1 MMLLVEQFRLQKII
15 MRTPWVFF
23 AVLGAMAHVGLAL
36 AQGSPSGSSVQ
47 ANGVSPVGYSS
58 AVNTPTGQVLPEGT
72 LSMSLANNNPELAKR
87 ILGVG
92 GFGSLNFGVGL
103 LPGLEAFGRLA
114 FEGDLQCNMNLP
126 SCRSSMRDL
135 SVSAKYQL
143 PLNLPLN
150 TKLAAGL
157 TDYGGAATNFRSAYA
172 VATSEQGPFDVSIG
186 YGKGQS
192 DRALL
197 QGVFSS
203 AVVRLTEHLQA
214 QLERNA
220 GNTRLGASYQL
231 PLGDG
236 ADLVLA
242 ASRFVGSSSG
252 QLQGGLPLNS
262 SQLSLALRL
271 HLDRGTQ
278 QALKKPAPALEPVRL
293 AASQNPP
300 TVSAVSSTLISSPS
314 GQVASDLTSQAVPG
328 IRAQNEALA
337 AELKRALISEG
348 FTRVGVSLE
357 RQETRGVAVHAYRV
371 WAEPS
376 AYRQSSLQALGRAV
390 RVWLQ
395 SVAAAK
401 GQHMAERKGINKLSH
416 EPHKN
421 ASFNSSGYED
431 LQSELTVALTY
442 LGRPVLAAKTTEQ
455 CAKLFRGGHDVC
467 GQDRAVQLLKPS
479 DLPGD
484 FLQAVQA
491 QSRAAD
497 VARPQI
503 ELGLGL
509 KTAVGTEYGL
519 ADYAAALEVGAEW
532 SLANIAPGLGG
543 QLVWSAPASSSGDFK
558 AGGIYHATGFK
569 GPRVEQA
576 MISYWMPI
584 PASVFSYLP
593 TFISSQNTNRQAQG
607 GSADNASINAS
618 IDGAL
623 VLSAGNVMHAQT
635 GGQADLYLGLDR
647 WRLQSTWG
655 RYSTSEFLKAR
666 SPALSAIRYSVEPAK
681 WQLEFAAGRF
691 YNLDRGWRV
700 SSTHWFGQ
708 TSFSAFVRQSGIE
721 GGVMPKL
728 RFAGFEMSFPLGS
741 SSASEVA
748 GLSVR
753 GQDRWSVGLETKVGA
768 SDNYITRGYGLMFG
782 PRHGLADITDFDRS
796 SLSDLWAARSALR
809 LAMQ

>member
-1 MMLLVEQFRLQKII
+1 
-15 MRTPWVFF
+15 MRTAWVFF
-23 AVLGAMAHVGLAL
+23 AIAGAMAHVGLAL
-36 AQGSPSGSSVQ
+36 AQGYPSGSSVQ
-47 ANGVSPVGYSS
+47 ATGVSPVGYSS

-72 LSMSLANNNPELAKR
+72 LTMSLANNNPELAKR
-87 ILGVG
+87 IHGVG
-92 GFGSLNFGVGL
+92 GFGSLNLGVGL

-114 FEGDLQCNMNLP
+114 FEGDLQCNMYLGSGCSAP
-126 SCRSSMRDL
+126 MRDL

-242 ASRFVGSSSG
+242 ASRFVGANPV
-252 QLQGGLPLNS
+252 QAGLPLSS

-278 QALKKPAPALEPVRL
+278 QALKKPAPALEPMRL

-300 TVSAVSSTLISSPS
+300 TVSAVSSTLSSSPS
-314 GQVASDLTSQAVPG
+314 SQVASDLTSQAVPG

-376 AYRQSSLQALGRAV
+376 AHRQSSLQALGRAV

-401 GQHMAERKGINKLSH
+401 GQHMAERKGFNKLSH
-416 EPHKN
+416 ETHKN
-421 ASFNSSGYED
+421 ASFNSSDFED
-431 LQSELTVALTY
+431 LPSELTVALTY

-467 GQDRAVQLLKPS
+467 GQDRALQLLKPS
-479 DLPGD
+479 DLPRD

-532 SLANIAPGLGG
+532 SLANLAPGLGG

-558 AGGIYHATGFK
+558 FGGIYHASGFK

-584 PASVFSYLP
+584 PASVLSHFSLFNKP
-593 TFISSQNTNRQAQG
+593 QNANRQAH
-607 GSADNASINAS
+607 SIVSDNASL
-618 IDGAL
+618 DGAL

-655 RYSTSEFLKAR
+655 RYSTTDFLKAR

-691 YNLDRGWRV
+691 YNLDRGWRI

-721 GGVMPKL
+721 GVVMPKL

-753 GQDRWSVGLETKVGA
+753 GQDRWSVGLETKVGQ
-768 SDNYITRGYGLMFG
+768 SDNYITRGYGLMYG

-796 SLSDLWAARSALR
+796 SLSDLWAARSTLR

>member
-1 MMLLVEQFRLQKII
+1 

-47 ANGVSPVGYSS
+47 ATGVSPVGYSS

-87 ILGVG
+87 IQGVG

-114 FEGDLQCNMNLP
+114 FEGDLQCNMYLP
-126 SCRSSMRDL
+126 SCRAPMRDL

-220 GNTRLGASYQL
+220 GNMRLGASYQL

-242 ASRFVGSSSG
+242 ASRFVGANPA
-252 QLQGGLPLNS
+252 QAGLPLNS

-271 HLDRGTQ
+271 HLDRSTQ
-278 QALKKPAPALEPVRL
+278 QALKKPAPALEPARW
-293 AASQNPP
+293 AASQNSS
-300 TVSAVSSTLISSPS
+300 TDSAVSSTLSSSPS
-314 GQVASDLTSQAVPG
+314 GQIASDLTSQAVPG
-328 IRAQNEALA
+328 LRAQNEALA

-348 FTRVGVSLE
+348 FTRVGVTLE
-357 RQETRGVAVHAYRV
+357 RQETRGVTVHAYRV
-371 WAEPS
+371 WAEPT
-376 AYRQSSLQALGRAV
+376 AYRQSSLQAIGRAV

-401 GQHMAERKGINKLSH
+401 GQHMAERKGTNKLSH
-416 EPHKN
+416 ETHKN
-421 ASFNSSGYED
+421 ASFNSSDFED
-431 LQSELTVALTY
+431 LPNELTVALTY

-479 DLPGD
+479 DLPRD
-484 FLQAVQA
+484 FLQVVQA
-491 QSRAAD
+491 HGRAAD

-558 AGGIYHATGFK
+558 AGGIYRPYSFQ

-584 PASVFSYLP
+584 PASVL
-593 TFISSQNTNRQAQG
+593 SQLSLLNKPQNANRQAQG

-691 YNLDRGWRV
+691 YNLDRGWRI

-721 GGVMPKL
+721 GVAMPKL
-728 RFAGFEMSFPLGS
+728 RFAGFEMSFPLGG
-741 SSASEVA
+741 SSASDVA

-753 GQDRWSVGLETKVGA
+753 GQDRWSVGLETKVGQ
-768 SDNYITRGYGLMFG
+768 SDNYITRGYGLMYG

>member
-1 MMLLVEQFRLQKII
+1 
-15 MRTPWVFF
+15 
-23 AVLGAMAHVGLAL
+23 
-36 AQGSPSGSSVQ
+36 
-47 ANGVSPVGYSS
+47 
-58 AVNTPTGQVLPEGT
+58 
-72 LSMSLANNNPELAKR
+72 MS
-87 ILGVG
+87 
-92 GFGSLNFGVGL
+92 
-103 LPGLEAFGRLA
+103 
-114 FEGDLQCNMNLP
+114 
-126 SCRSSMRDL
+126 
-135 SVSAKYQL
+135 
-143 PLNLPLN
+143 
-150 TKLAAGL
+150 
-157 TDYGGAATNFRSAYA
+157 
-172 VATSEQGPFDVSIG
+172 
-186 YGKGQS
+186 
-192 DRALL
+192 
-197 QGVFSS
+197 
-203 AVVRLTEHLQA
+203 
-214 QLERNA
+214 
-220 GNTRLGASYQL
+220 
-231 PLGDG
+231 
-236 ADLVLA
+236 
-242 ASRFVGSSSG
+242 
-252 QLQGGLPLNS
+252 
-262 SQLSLALRL
+262 
-271 HLDRGTQ
+271 
-278 QALKKPAPALEPVRL
+278 
-293 AASQNPP
+293 
-300 TVSAVSSTLISSPS
+300 SAVSSSQS

-328 IRAQNEALA
+328 LRAQNEALA

-357 RQETRGVAVHAYRV
+357 RQETSGVAAHAYRV

-416 EPHKN
+416 EAHKN
-421 ASFNSSGYED
+421 AFFNSSGYED
-431 LQSELTVALTY
+431 LTSELTVALTY

-467 GQDRAVQLLKPS
+467 GQDRAVQLFKPS

-543 QLVWSAPASSSGDFK
+543 QLVWSAPASSSGDYK
-558 AGGIYHATGFK
+558 AGGIYHASGFK

-584 PASVFSYLP
+584 PASVLSHFSLFNKP
-593 TFISSQNTNRQAQG
+593 QNANRQAQG

-623 VLSAGNVMHAQT
+623 VLSAGSVLHAQT

-721 GGVMPKL
+721 GVVMPKL
-728 RFAGFEMSFPLGS
+728 RFAGFEMSFPLGG
-741 SSASEVA
+741 SSASDVA

-753 GQDRWSVGLETKVGA
+753 GQDRWSVGLETKVGQ